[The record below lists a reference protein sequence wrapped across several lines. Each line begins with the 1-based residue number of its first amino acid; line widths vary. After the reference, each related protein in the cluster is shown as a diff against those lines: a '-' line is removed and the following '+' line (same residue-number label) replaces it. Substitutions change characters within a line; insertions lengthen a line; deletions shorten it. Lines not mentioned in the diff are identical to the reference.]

1 MSAQRSAS
9 ERPGLAVER
18 TTLAWLRTTLSF
30 AVSAL
35 VLLRLLSHRSVALTA
50 ACAACTLPLA
60 AAVTWYVLRRH
71 QHDEQP
77 KDAPPGDEPAEGET
91 TAAPERP
98 LPDGK
103 LPIGITALAMLL
115 GTTGCLYVLAT

>member
-1 MSAQRSAS
+1 MPAQEPAS

-30 AVSAL
+30 AVSTL
-35 VLLRLLSHRSVALTA
+35 VLLRLLSHRSVTLTA

-71 QHDEQP
+71 QHNERPYDER
-77 KDAPPGDEPAEGET
+77 
-91 TAAPERP
+91 TAGPERP

-103 LPIGITALAMLL
+103 LAVAITVLATLL

>member
-1 MSAQRSAS
+1 MPAQEPAS
-9 ERPGLAVER
+9 GRPGLAVER

-30 AVSAL
+30 AVSTL
-35 VLLRLLSHRSVALTA
+35 VLLRLLSHRSLTLTA

-71 QHDEQP
+71 QHDEQLP
-77 KDAPPGDEPAEGET
+77 DKQPRDGNTARAEN
-91 TAAPERP
+91 P

-103 LPIGITALAMLL
+103 LPIAITGLSMLL
-115 GTTGCLYVLAT
+115 GTAGCLYVLAT

>member
-1 MSAQRSAS
+1 MSERPAS

-30 AVSAL
+30 AVSTL
-35 VLLRLLSHRSVALTA
+35 VLLRLLSHRSVPLTA

-71 QHDEQP
+71 QHNELPHDELP
-77 KDAPPGDEPAEGET
+77 RGGH
-91 TAAPERP
+91 AAVPERP
-98 LPDGK
+98 LSDGK
-103 LPIGITALAMLL
+103 LPIGITVLAMLL

>member
-1 MSAQRSAS
+1 MSAQRPAS

-30 AVSAL
+30 AVSTL
-35 VLLRLLSHRSVALTA
+35 VLLRLLSHRSIALTA

-71 QHDEQP
+71 QHNELPSDE
-77 KDAPPGDEPAEGET
+77 AVAG
-91 TAAPERP
+91 PERP

-103 LPIGITALAMLL
+103 LPIGITVLAMLL
-115 GTTGCLYVLAT
+115 GTTGCLYVFAT